1 MVNLARKNALRAK
14 TSNVTFIHSLI
25 NDLPLPANSVDC
37 IISNCVLNLVPE
49 TDKASVFTDIHRV
62 LKPGGRLAASDF
74 LAYKPLPP
82 AIKEDPALQVGCVSG
97 ACTLPRMRELLSCA
111 GFIDVLL
118 VDSHKDINIYKD
130 DGEKAVS
137 VAPCCSGETSCGPMR
152 ASGSGRKQLD
162 YDLNEWI
169 GMFSVFLPNAFPP
182 WFSIRASRIE
192 SSQAKYSKG
201 AFQIYAVKTD
211 ESTRDGVTA
220 VVQKGADF
228 AKAGSSGC
236 CCKGGSC

>member
-49 TDKASVFTDIHRV
+49 SDKASVFTDIHRV
-62 LKPGGRLAASDF
+62 LKPGGRLAVSDF

-97 ACTLPRMRELLSCA
+97 ACTLPRMRELLSRA

-118 VDSHKDINIYKD
+118 IDSHKDINLYKD

-152 ASGSGRKQLD
+152 VSASGRKQLD

-169 GMFSVFLPNAFPP
+169 GMFFIYFLQIPFSPGFPFVCP
-182 WFSIRASRIE
+182 GLKAARLMIQKARFRSMRSRLMNLR
-192 SSQAKYSKG
+192 G
-201 AFQIYAVKTD
+201 RV
-211 ESTRDGVTA
+211 
-220 VVQKGADF
+220 
-228 AKAGSSGC
+228 
-236 CCKGGSC
+236 